1 MGFCQAVPQ
10 QLDTRNLSTGQSPIH
25 FKSAFLRNHLY
36 TIKCI
41 HCKFTV
47 QWALPNV
54 HNHITITTT
63 SNYFGLL
70 MWRADWLEKTLMLR
84 NIEGRRRRGWQ
95 RNKMVGWYHQL
106 NGHEFEQALDI
117 AEGQWSLECCSPW
130 GHKESDMTER
140 LNRTEPSQNQDREYF
155 NRNL

>member
-10 QLDTRNLSTGQSPIH
+10 LLDTRNLSTGQSPIH

-63 SNYFGLL
+63 SNYFGHL
-70 MWRADWLEKTLMLR
+70 MWRADWLEKTLTLG

-95 RNKMVGWYHQL
+95 RMRW
-106 NGHEFEQALDI
+106 LDGI
-117 AEGQWSLECCSPW
+117 TNSTQWTWVWASSGYWWRTVKPGMLQSMGSQRVRHDW
-130 GHKESDMTER
+130 A
-140 LNRTEPSQNQDREYF
+140 TEPNWTITKSRQRIF
-155 NRNL
+155 S